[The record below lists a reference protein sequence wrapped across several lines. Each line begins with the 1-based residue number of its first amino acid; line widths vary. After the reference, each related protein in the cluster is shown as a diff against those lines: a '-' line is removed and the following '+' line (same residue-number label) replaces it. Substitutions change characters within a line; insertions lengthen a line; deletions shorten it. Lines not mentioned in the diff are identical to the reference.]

1 MSRIPLPYTQ
11 KVLDLFR
18 NPKNLGKLE
27 DANVIAVAGNPA
39 CGDMITFYMK
49 INNQAVIEKISFE
62 SYGCAANIATA
73 SIVTEMIKGLNVKS
87 AWKDV
92 TWKKVTEEVGG
103 LPNVKFHCG
112 ILAVGAVKVLGIPC
126 GLIINRSD
134 IGDDQVKKYA
144 AIREVPILMEIPFD
158 RRIAEAYSRG
168 DVLIEVM
175 PEWKAK
181 FLALYDQIT
190 EIVAYHKD

>member
-1 MSRIPLPYTQ
+1 VSRIPLPYTQ

-27 DANVIAVAGNPA
+27 DANVTAVAGNPA

-49 INNQAVIEKISFE
+49 INDQAVIEKISFE

-73 SIVTEMIKGLNVKS
+73 SIVTEMIKGLSVEN

-103 LPNVKFHCG
+103 LPSVKFHCG
-112 ILAVGAVKVLGIPC
+112 ILAVGAVK
-126 GLIINRSD
+126 R
-134 IGDDQVKKYA
+134 
-144 AIREVPILMEIPFD
+144 AIRKYYEQKGSAPSWLPKELTFEEKQALEEEELAK
-158 RRIAEAYSRG
+158 RLSKK
-168 DVLIEVM
+168 L
-175 PEWKAK
+175 KAADEK
-181 FLALYDQIT
+181 
-190 EIVAYHKD
+190 